1 MLTIDALKE
10 YGANTDEGLKRC
22 FGNEGFYLK
31 LVKSASGEAS
41 FDKLF
46 EAIEANDLDA
56 GFEAAHALKGVLSNL
71 SLDSLSEP
79 VKEITEL
86 LRNKTDADYSPY
98 IAKIKEKHAELK
110 KICED

>member
-31 LVKSASGEAS
+31 LVGMAPKEES

-46 EAIEANDLDA
+46 AAIDSHDPDA

-71 SLDSLSEP
+71 SLDPIIEP

-86 LRNKTDADYSPY
+86 LRSREDIDYSPY
-98 IAKIKEKHAELK
+98 VEKIKEKLEELK
-110 KICED
+110 GICE